1 MGSTPAS
8 RLCGSEILDWILHN
22 NLHIL
27 NGGSA
32 TRTSC
37 ITGNNST
44 PDISFCGSN
53 WPAKTSWK
61 LGEPIGSSD
70 YLPIVI
76 EINHKICYQP
86 VISRSGRWRRNC
98 VGWSCFTKVVESKM
112 ENLPEEPNLSLAITC
127 FNNIL
132 RSVVTTHLGKSKPS
146 KKSKPWMTSHVR
158 GKIRIRNRLRRTI
171 HQNQQEWID
180 ACHEATEGINET
192 KTESWKDL
200 LPMIFRTQ
208 MD

>member
-86 VISRSGRWRRNC
+86 VISRSGRWRRNWL
-98 VGWSCFTKVVESKM
+98 VLLHQSSWIQNGESPRGTKFIFSY
-112 ENLPEEPNLSLAITC
+112 
-127 FNNIL
+127 
-132 RSVVTTHLGKSKPS
+132 HLLQQYSEICS
-146 KKSKPWMTSHVR
+146 DHSPWE
-158 GKIRIRNRLRRTI
+158 I
-171 HQNQQEWID
+171 
-180 ACHEATEGINET
+180 
-192 KTESWKDL
+192 KTEQEIQTLDD
-200 LPMIFRTQ
+200 FTRAR
-208 MD
+208 